1 MLTKGQIETSVY
13 SPVEVELERVALTLL
28 SIAEDG
34 DASRLQ
40 DEDAIQEMLQHILAA
55 PGKRVRPAITLLA
68 SKLWGN
74 APTEHV
80 ITMAAAVE
88 LLHVA
93 TLVHDDMVDSADLR
107 RGRATASNLW
117 GGRVAVLL
125 GDYLFAASATFVCD
139 TGNVRV
145 VRRFAET
152 IMELSRGELTELLLS
167 SDENHPRDAYLQRIY
182 NKTASLFTTAAESG
196 AILSGASEPEVKR
209 LHGFGYN
216 LGMAYQVMD
225 DVLDF
230 TSDSEELGKPA
241 CNDLRQGILTL
252 PSIML
257 LERMPNDNPV
267 SDLLKAAPD
276 DREIHLTRAVNMIR
290 ETGIIDE
297 CIAVADNYAV
307 ESAAKLDDFDSSE
320 ARTSLASLANFA
332 SNRLH

>member
-1 MLTKGQIETSVY
+1 MLTKSQIETSVY
-13 SPVEVELERVALTLL
+13 SPVEKELERVAIALL
-28 SIAEDG
+28 SIAEDS
-34 DASRLQ
+34 DARELR
-40 DEDAIQEMLQHILAA
+40 DEDAIQDMLEHILAA
-55 PGKRVRPAITLLA
+55 PGKRVRPAITLLT
-68 SKLWGN
+68 SKLWGGD
-74 APTEHV
+74 PTDNV
-80 ITMAAAVE
+80 IIMAAAVE

-117 GGRVAVLL
+117 GGRIAVLL

-152 IMELSRGELTELLLS
+152 IMELSRGELTELLLAS
-167 SDENHPRDAYLQRIY
+167 SESHPRESYLRRIY
-182 NKTASLFTTAAESG
+182 NKTASLFTTAAETG
-196 AILSGASEPEVKR
+196 AMLSGANDSDVEHMHR
-209 LHGFGYN
+209 FGYN

-257 LERMPNDNPV
+257 LERMPDDNPV
-267 SDLLKAAPD
+267 SELLSRAQD
-276 DREIHLTRAVNMIR
+276 DREVPLAKAVKLIR
-290 ETGIIDE
+290 ETGILDE
-297 CIAVADNYAV
+297 CIVVADAYVAD
-307 ESAAKLDDFDSSE
+307 AAAELDGFAPSE
-320 ARTSLASLANFA
+320 ARASLTALANFA

>member
-1 MLTKGQIETSVY
+1 MLTKSEIESSVY
-13 SPVEVELERVALTLL
+13 SPVEKELERVALALL

-34 DASRLQ
+34 DASELR
-40 DEDAIQEMLQHILAA
+40 DEEEIENMLQHILAA
-55 PGKRVRPAITLLA
+55 PGKRVRPAITLLT
-68 SKLWGN
+68 SKLWGA
-74 APTEHV
+74 APTDHV

-167 SDENHPRDAYLQRIY
+167 SNENHPRDAYLRRIY
-182 NKTASLFTTAAESG
+182 NKTASLFTTAAETG
-196 AILSGASEPEVKR
+196 AMLSGAAEPDVEHMHR
-209 LHGFGYN
+209 FGYN

-230 TSDSEELGKPA
+230 TSDSEELGKPT

-257 LERMPNDNPV
+257 LERMPGDNPV
-267 SDLLKAAPD
+267 SDLLKSAPD
-276 DREIHLTRAVNMIR
+276 DREIHLVRAVDLIR
-290 ETGIIDE
+290 ETGILDE
-297 CIAVADNYAV
+297 CIVVADDYAA
-307 ESAAKLDDFDSSE
+307 SGAAELEDFDPSE
-320 ARTSLASLANFA
+320 ARTSLAALANFA